1 MSGRGED
8 LWPRPGRIFAAARAM
23 TFGQLAGAID
33 DAFGRWDLA
42 HLHTVDLADGTLL
55 IGPGDTWDDSPQ
67 GRPVERT
74 DRTKLS
80 RLALGEQFA
89 YTFDLGDDWTHLCT
103 VGDQRIDPYE
113 ALGEVPDRPAAYWG
127 WGSLPDQYGRRFDE
141 DVWRDARAA
150 GPAQVRPAA
159 DPLRLGTAPP
169 GLSARATESCA
180 RIGHPDSRALA
191 AVRGVG
197 GALASVRSPVPRP
210 RDHIAFH

>member
-1 MSGRGED
+1 MPRTWLSVRVDLVSGRGED

-23 TFGQLAGAID
+23 TFGQLAAAID

-42 HLHTVDLADGTLL
+42 HLHTVELADALLL
-55 IGPGDTWDDSPQ
+55 IGPGDAWDDPPQ

-113 ALGEVPDRPAAYWG
+113 ALGEVPDRPAAFWG

-141 DVWRDARAA
+141 DDGETPV
-150 GPAQVRPAA
+150 PP
-159 DPLRLGTAPP
+159 DPCGSDLPP
-169 GLSARATESCA
+169 IRYDWG
-180 RIGHPDSRALA
+180 
-191 AVRGVG
+191 
-197 GALASVRSPVPRP
+197 PRP
-210 RDHIAFH
+210 RG

>member
-1 MSGRGED
+1 MSRTWLSVRVDLVSGRGED

-55 IGPGDTWDDSPQ
+55 IGPGDTWDDPPQ

-141 DVWRDARAA
+141 DD
-150 GPAQVRPAA
+150 GE
-159 DPLRLGTAPP
+159 T
-169 GLSARATESCA
+169 
-180 RIGHPDSRALA
+180 
-191 AVRGVG
+191 
-197 GALASVRSPVPRP
+197 PVPPDP
-210 RDHIAFH
+210 RGSDLPPIRYDWGPSPRG